1 MYTGTLIND
10 LYAVVERVRT
20 SNRSGS
26 EITGPRSF
34 GVESNGA
41 ASNYSACDYGK
52 RCSEPEQLAQPL
64 GLSAADRDLGLLLI
78 VHAEL
83 IRALEPRNDLADAV
97 NVDEV

>member
-10 LYAVVERVRT
+10 LFATVERVRD
-20 SNRSGS
+20 SYRSCS
-26 EITGPRSF
+26 ESEGPRSF

-41 ASNYSACDYGK
+41 PSNYSAFDYGK
-52 RCSEPEQLAQPL
+52 RSSEPEQLPQPF
-64 GLSAADRDLGLLLI
+64 GLSAADRNLGLLLI

-97 NVDEV
+97 DVDKV